1 MTTDLNYEN
10 KLTDNMLDIP
20 LQETSKM
27 PQEIVK
33 TPSNENINK
42 DHKELSKPNDKNQSL
57 DSSQQPPSVAPH
69 DIAEQMEGYLRYIIA
84 MACKN
89 KIAPWTRDKT
99 AEEIQADREKKPFNP
114 ITGISYSGANGL
126 ALESQDKKSGMWLT
140 KKQIEELGGNIT
152 PSDDPKDVK
161 GIRTFYTTKENEIK
175 YTVVY
180 NIEDTQ
186 NIDLNKLPHHKMNSI
201 DHKPSLDLRGINL
214 LPKTKKE
221 IALYNKAIKNNTDY
235 KVPSLPAPKKQEVSK
250 GLTV

>member
-1 MTTDLNYEN
+1 MTKDKN
-10 KLTDNMLDIP
+10 
-20 LQETSKM
+20 
-27 PQEIVK
+27 QEIK
-33 TPSNENINK
+33 TDISNEDISKNN
-42 DHKELSKPNDKNQSL
+42 KELSKSNDKNQSL
-57 DSSQQPPSVAPH
+57 DSSQQAPSVAPH

-99 AEEIQADREKKPFNP
+99 ADEIQADKEKKPFNP

-140 KKQIEELGGNIT
+140 KKQIEKMGGNIT
-152 PSDDPKDVK
+152 PSDDVK

-186 NIDLNKLPHHKMNSI
+186 NIDLNKLPHQKMNSI
-201 DHKPSLDLRGINL
+201 DHKSTLDLRGINL

-221 IALYNKAIKNNTDY
+221 IALYNKAIKNGTDY
-235 KVPSLPAPKKQEVSK
+235 KVPLLPAPKQEESK